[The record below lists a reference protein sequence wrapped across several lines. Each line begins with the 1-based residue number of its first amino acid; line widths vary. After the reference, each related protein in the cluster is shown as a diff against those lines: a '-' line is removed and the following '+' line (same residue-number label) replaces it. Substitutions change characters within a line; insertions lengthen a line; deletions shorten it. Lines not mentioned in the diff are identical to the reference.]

1 MKNKLL
7 CMLTVL
13 QEYKRDKT
21 VLMPQYVTERL
32 DKSFNQYDKELQ
44 QSIQFLTRKH
54 EKSLIKRM
62 TRLDDQSR
70 R

>member
-1 MKNKLL
+1 MKAKLYH
-7 CMLTVL
+7 MLDEI
-13 QEYKRDKT
+13 QNYKRDKNT
-21 VLMPQYVTERL
+21 LMPQYVTERL

-62 TRLDDQSR
+62 KKLDGKPS
-70 R
+70 

>member
-1 MKNKLL
+1 MRQRLL
-7 CMLTVL
+7 NMLEL
-13 QEYKRDKT
+13 LNNYKRDKNE
-21 VLMPQYVTERL
+21 LMPQYVTERL

-62 TRLDDQSR
+62 KKLDDRPNQ
-70 R
+70 

>member
-1 MKNKLL
+1 MKQVLFN
-7 CMLTVL
+7 MLTEL
-13 QEYKRDKT
+13 QKYKRDKST
-21 VLMPQYVTERL
+21 LMSQYVQERL

-62 TRLDDQSR
+62 KSK
-70 R
+70 